1 MLSVGCFTSRGICG
15 LLRCAN
21 CCHSCAAT
29 SQQVLILL
37 ETEEIVEQ
45 PWRRQVKAAACCCAG
60 CDANAVGPNMLCISG
75 CCPIY
80 SSSFV
85 SLHRAP
91 TTCTASTPPH
101 LCGQVAGGG
110 SVIRRVH
117 DEHLELTGD
126 TGCTH
131 FLFTIPPDAPPS
143 FQTPLMQL
151 RWLLRFQFTAAL
163 PPSGKGV
170 ADWSPLQG
178 KLEQLTWAL
187 PVTVLPPSA

>member
-1 MLSVGCFTSRGICG
+1 MRVPSL
-15 LLRCAN
+15 
-21 CCHSCAAT
+21 
-29 SQQVLILL
+29 
-37 ETEEIVEQ
+37 
-45 PWRRQVKAAACCCAG
+45 
-60 CDANAVGPNMLCISG
+60 PN
-75 CCPIY
+75 P
-80 SSSFV
+80 F
-85 SLHRAP
+85 A
-91 TTCTASTPPH
+91 
-101 LCGQVAGGG
+101 QVAGGG
-110 SVIRRVH
+110 GVIRRVH

-143 FQTPLMQL
+143 FQTPLLHL

-163 PPSGKGV
+163 PPQGGKAA